1 MRKILIVE
9 DDQSIRVLLKLYLV
23 RLSHQLLEARNG
35 LEGLSMA
42 KQFEPD
48 LIITDLAM
56 PVMDGVKL
64 VTTLRAHPKLK
75 DVPVV
80 VLTGTS
86 AEVQQKANDMGATAV
101 LTKPINR
108 RDLVGLIDQILL
120 AKAPKTEVK

>member
-23 RLSHQLLEARNG
+23 RLSHHLLEARNG

-56 PVMDGVKL
+56 PVMDGVRFM
-64 VTTLRAHPKLK
+64 TTLKAHPKLK
-75 DVPVV
+75 DTPVI

-86 AEVQQKANDMGATAV
+86 GEYQQRANDSGAAAV

-108 RDLVGLIDQILL
+108 KDLVGLIDSILL
-120 AKAPKTEVK
+120 SKPPVVPE

>member
-86 AEVQQKANDMGATAV
+86 AEVQQRANDMGATAV